1 MIVACAWCRAR
12 VRLSPSHLW
21 QPGVPAEGE
30 PVSHGMCPAC
40 SRREEAALYPRP
52 ALTSLERGL
61 VALAEE
67 AALLAPGGVVLHH
80 DEAPLPPWLGRLAA
94 RLGAEQLALGTYRS
108 CLAER
113 AGTW

>member
-1 MIVACAWCRAR
+1 MVIACAWCKEK

-30 PVSHGMCPAC
+30 PVSHGMCPQCAA
-40 SRREEAALYPRP
+40 REVELLYPRP

-80 DEAPLPPWLGRLAA
+80 DEAPLPGWLERLAA
-94 RLGAEQLALGTYRS
+94 RLGAGDLALGAYRS